1 MLRWLC
7 LRSTYYWGF
16 SCTWKI
22 TIWWQYGDKGF
33 NINDLLISQW
43 IRISYSTIFEKE
55 TTISKEK
62 LQKDIEH
69 CKNQNTCWTSNWT
82 GKRTFEFW
90 NLAFPITMKDLLD
103 DIVLICSAVTYL
115 APPLVP
121 LWIKM
126 KLELVFMVYSF
137 VFNYRTPKWNQKIY

>member
-69 CKNQNTCWTSNWT
+69 CKNQNSCWTSNWT
-82 GKRTFEFW
+82 GKKDFRILKFGISNNHEGLTWRYSF
-90 NLAFPITMKDLLD
+90 NLFCYYIFSTTSRPIMNQNETGVGVYG
-103 DIVLICSAVTYL
+103 VLICV
-115 APPLVP
+115 
-121 LWIKM
+121 
-126 KLELVFMVYSF
+126 
-137 VFNYRTPKWNQKIY
+137 